1 MFAWSGVAA
10 PVCHYPVHMDARV
23 QIPIGVTLSALGDTA
38 AALAWVASHGIAGVQ
53 LSATHPSMR
62 PRDLGVS
69 ARRDL
74 RATLARYELVVTGLD
89 AWIPSDHFLDPAHV
103 DRAIEAAC
111 AACQL
116 AGDLGRVPVTLQLP
130 RATQSASVV
139 TAGPYAAASG
149 AAASAAD
156 ETHAARRRDVIGAI
170 ASAAE
175 RAGVLVADASGAEGA
190 PWPPIGASLDP
201 ATVLALGGDPVL
213 SVSQLGSQLVS
224 ARIVDLLRSGM
235 RGPVG
240 VAGESRLDVLG
251 FRIALEMAG
260 LARFPV
266 IDARQWLE
274 PHAGVISTVQAWG
287 RAIPV

>member
-1 MFAWSGVAA
+1 
-10 PVCHYPVHMDARV
+10 MDARV
-23 QIPIGVTLSALGDTA
+23 QVPLGVTIAALGDTA

-74 RATLARYELVVTGLD
+74 RATLARYELVVTGID
-89 AWIPSDHFLDPAHV
+89 AWIPSDHFVDPAHA

-111 AACQL
+111 AACEL
-116 AGDLGRVPVTLQLP
+116 ASAFGRVPVTLQLP
-130 RATQSASVV
+130 RATSSAGVHGSNARPHA
-139 TAGPYAAASG
+139 AGPHAASQTTN
-149 AAASAAD
+149 AAE
-156 ETHAARRRDVIGAI
+156 ETHAARRRDAIGAI

-175 RAGVLVADASGAEGA
+175 RSGVTVADASGAEGA
-190 PWPPIGASLDP
+190 PWPPVGASLDP
-201 ATVLALGGDPVL
+201 AAVLAEGGDPVQ
-213 SVSQLGSQLVS
+213 VISQLGGRLVS

-251 FRIALEMAG
+251 YRVALEMAG

-266 IDARQWLE
+266 IDARQWVD
-274 PHAGVISTVQAWG
+274 PHAGIISTVHAWS
-287 RAIPV
+287 RAIPG

>member
-1 MFAWSGVAA
+1 
-10 PVCHYPVHMDARV
+10 MDARV
-23 QIPIGVTLSALGDTA
+23 QVPLGVTIAALGDTA
-38 AALAWVASHGIAGVQ
+38 AALAWVASHGVAGVQ

-74 RATLARYELVVTGLD
+74 RATLARYELVVTGID
-89 AWIPSDHFLDPAHV
+89 AWIPSDHFVDPAHA

-111 AACQL
+111 AACEL
-116 AGDLGRVPVTLQLP
+116 ASDLGRVPVTLQLP
-130 RATQSASVV
+130 RATSSAGTHGSS
-139 TAGPYAAASG
+139 AGPHAGPHGASETTN
-149 AAASAAD
+149 AS
-156 ETHAARRRDVIGAI
+156 EEKHAARRRDAIGAI

-175 RAGVLVADASGAEGA
+175 RSGVTVADASGAEGA
-190 PWPPIGASLDP
+190 PWPPMGASLDP
-201 ATVLALGGDPVL
+201 AAVLAEGGNPVQ
-213 SVSQLGSQLVS
+213 VISQLGGRLVS

-251 FRIALEMAG
+251 YRVALEMAG

-266 IDARQWLE
+266 IDARQWID
-274 PHAGVISTVQAWG
+274 PHAGIISTVHAWS
-287 RAIPV
+287 RAIPG